1 LPIRSPRDQ
10 EFASEAPILL
20 ALSLARQG
28 HLVDARQALEPVL
41 KMHGT
46 LRAKGSDNLFQHRL
60 MAAGLLAA
68 ALAWPTDAQPRL
80 AEAAAILDAFP
91 EEMKRRRS
99 TKVLRELIAQEQKRR

>member
-1 LPIRSPRDQ
+1 M
-10 EFASEAPILL
+10 
-20 ALSLARQG
+20 
-28 HLVDARQALEPVL
+28 DARQALEPVL